1 MCRKVLFE
9 GETMEYQIFRQ
20 EIGGRRLAAEG
31 TVSCELTSPNLKESR
46 FASLNDMGLCL
57 SMKEEAGLKKSMQ
70 EYLMRNAALEDLFPL
85 AR

>member
-1 MCRKVLFE
+1 
-9 GETMEYQIFRQ
+9 
-20 EIGGRRLAAEG
+20 
-31 TVSCELTSPNLKESR
+31 
-46 FASLNDMGLCL
+46 MGLCL